1 MATFINLILKLSE
14 RPDINSTNCIVLLE
28 CRLNQ
33 TGKDSPMINAQLLQ
47 MAINASNDGIVI
59 AEKEGDQ
66 DNILI
71 YVNPAFEHLTGY
83 TSEEIL
89 YQDCRFLQS
98 GDRDQQAL
106 PTIREALSTKGSCRE
121 ILRNYRK
128 DGTPFWNEL
137 SLSTV
142 KDPGNGQVYFVGVQ
156 KDVTIQ
162 VKAQQR
168 VAQLETQLAEAL
180 AELAALKATN
190 GANKTSN

>member
-1 MATFINLILKLSE
+1 
-14 RPDINSTNCIVLLE
+14 
-28 CRLNQ
+28 
-33 TGKDSPMINAQLLQ
+33 MINARLLQ

-66 DNILI
+66 DKILI
-71 YVNPAFEHLTGY
+71 YVNPAFERLTGY

-98 GDRDQQAL
+98 GDRDQGAL
-106 PTIREALSTKGSCRE
+106 PLIREALSSGGSCRE

-142 KDPGNGQVYFVGVQ
+142 KNPDDGQTYFIGVQ
-156 KDVTIQ
+156 KDVTVQ

-168 VAQLETQLAEAL
+168 VAQLEAQLAEVQ

-190 GANKTSN
+190 GENKTKN

>member
-1 MATFINLILKLSE
+1 
-14 RPDINSTNCIVLLE
+14 
-28 CRLNQ
+28 
-33 TGKDSPMINAQLLQ
+33 MINAKLLQ
-47 MAINASNDGIVI
+47 LAINASNDGIVI

-66 DNILI
+66 DKILI
-71 YVNPAFEHLTGY
+71 YVNPAFERLTGY

-98 GDRDQQAL
+98 GDRDQEAL
-106 PTIREALSTKGSCRE
+106 PKIRDALNSEGSCRE

-137 SLSTV
+137 SISTV
-142 KDPGNGQVYFVGVQ
+142 QNPNDGQVYFIGVQ

-168 VAQLETQLAEAL
+168 VAQLEAQLAEVQ

-190 GANKTSN
+190 GANISAN

>member
-1 MATFINLILKLSE
+1 
-14 RPDINSTNCIVLLE
+14 
-28 CRLNQ
+28 
-33 TGKDSPMINAQLLQ
+33 MINAQLLQ
-47 MAINASNDGIVI
+47 LVINASNDGIVI

-66 DNILI
+66 DTILI
-71 YVNPAFEHLTGY
+71 YVNPAFERLTGY

-89 YQDCRFLQS
+89 YQDCRFLQA
-98 GDRDQQAL
+98 GDRAQEAL
-106 PTIREALSTKGSCRE
+106 VVIREAVSRGGSCRE

-142 KDPGNGQVYFVGVQ
+142 KSESDGITYFVGVQ
-156 KDVTIQ
+156 KDVSVQ

-168 VAQLETQLAEAL
+168 VAQLEAQLAEVQ

-190 GANKTSN
+190 GKNKKAN

>member
-1 MATFINLILKLSE
+1 
-14 RPDINSTNCIVLLE
+14 
-28 CRLNQ
+28 
-33 TGKDSPMINAQLLQ
+33 MINAQLLQ
-47 MAINASNDGIVI
+47 MVINASNDGIVI
-59 AEKEGDQ
+59 AEKEGEH

-83 TSEEIL
+83 SSEEIL

-98 GDRDQQAL
+98 GDRDQAAL
-106 PTIREALSTKGSCRE
+106 ALIRKTLDNGGSCRE

-142 KDPGNGQVYFVGVQ
+142 KNPSDGQTYFVGVQ
-156 KDVTIQ
+156 KDVTVQ

-168 VAQLETQLAEAL
+168 VAQLEQQVADLQKELAE
-180 AELAALKATN
+180 LKATN
-190 GANKTSN
+190 GQNKTLN